1 MFLETKNKMT
11 FVDFVNY
18 CISKKELLVEFDRLN
33 STNLSMSGTGLDIM
47 IDKSTGR
54 LEHDVALFVD
64 FCKLLWERIPKD

>member
-33 STNLSMSGTGLDIM
+33 STNLSMSGTGLDILYPVRGYTF
-47 IDKSTGR
+47 K
-54 LEHDVALFVD
+54 
-64 FCKLLWERIPKD
+64 